1 MPPED
6 ILRLIVDILGYMGM
20 ALVLLAM
27 LMKDIHWLR
36 FINIIGSSFSLTYG
50 ICTRTW
56 PTAILNAALILIN
69 LSFPIRWYIVHRVRN
84 KEGDAPSDPPEPEE
98 PKQE

>member
-6 ILRLIVDILGYMGM
+6 ILRLVVDILGYTGM

-27 LMKDIHWLR
+27 LMRDIHWLR

-69 LSFPIRWYIVHRVRN
+69 LSYLIRWFIVHHRRE
-84 KEGDAPSDPPEPEE
+84 KAGEQSDPPEE